1 MNIIKKVQRWMTK
14 DNIDMT
20 GMKFYE
26 DKFLDYEC
34 HVIQGENHFL
44 IDWKGNGCYEVIAL

>member
-1 MNIIKKVQRWMTK
+1 MNIIKKVQNWMTK
-14 DNIDMT
+14 ENIDMT

-44 IDWKGNGCYEVIAL
+44 IDWKGNGRYEVIAL